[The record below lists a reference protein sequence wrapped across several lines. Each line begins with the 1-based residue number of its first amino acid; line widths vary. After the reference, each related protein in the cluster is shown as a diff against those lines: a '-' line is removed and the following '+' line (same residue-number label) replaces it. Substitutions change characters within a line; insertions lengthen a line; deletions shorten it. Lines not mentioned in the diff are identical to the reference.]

1 MLLIL
6 GLTAG
11 AVSSSWAQLS
21 GSSYTINNAA
31 AASSTNFTSWSS
43 FVSALNASGVSGPVK
58 VTVQTNETMSSQLAF
73 GVISGASSTNT
84 ITIDGN
90 GKTLGITCNYAAV
103 LLNGTDY
110 LSISNLT
117 IQQNSTST
125 SAWVLQFYNNANYN
139 TFDACTLE
147 FPNLSTGSTAGGA
160 YVALSGSTT
169 SVTSTPSTYSGQYNT
184 VQNCLMRT
192 KSGSPGPTFGIID
205 RGGSGQYSSTPSNN
219 TFFKNTIENFY
230 YMGIYNYYTNGN
242 QFIQNEISRDNSG
255 TSNNYSVLYGIYSYY
270 TYSTNRSTKYDGN
283 TLRDLPYKNAS
294 SGYTST
300 VYGMYAYY

>member
-58 VTVQTNETMSSQLAF
+58 VTVQTDETRSSQLAF

-139 TFDACTLE
+139 TIDACTLE
-147 FPNLSTGSTAGGA
+147 FPNLSTASTPGGA
-160 YVALSGSTT
+160 YVA
-169 SVTSTPSTYSGQYNT
+169 
-184 VQNCLMRT
+184 
-192 KSGSPGPTFGIID
+192 
-205 RGGSGQYSSTPSNN
+205 
-219 TFFKNTIENFY
+219 
-230 YMGIYNYYTNGN
+230 
-242 QFIQNEISRDNSG
+242 
-255 TSNNYSVLYGIYSYY
+255 
-270 TYSTNRSTKYDGN
+270 
-283 TLRDLPYKNAS
+283 
-294 SGYTST
+294 
-300 VYGMYAYY
+300 